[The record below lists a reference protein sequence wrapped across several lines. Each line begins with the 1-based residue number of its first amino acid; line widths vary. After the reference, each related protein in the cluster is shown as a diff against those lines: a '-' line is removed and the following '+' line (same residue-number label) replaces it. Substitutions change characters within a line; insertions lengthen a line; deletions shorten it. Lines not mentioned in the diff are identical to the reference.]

1 MYETRRLTV
10 QGKHTCAV
18 SCNFATYGGQLENM
32 TSLVLLTKYL
42 TLDQKDNKQWRN
54 RFEIYILATSK

>member
-10 QGKHTCAV
+10 QGKHTRAV

-42 TLDQKDNKQWRN
+42 TQDNKQWRN